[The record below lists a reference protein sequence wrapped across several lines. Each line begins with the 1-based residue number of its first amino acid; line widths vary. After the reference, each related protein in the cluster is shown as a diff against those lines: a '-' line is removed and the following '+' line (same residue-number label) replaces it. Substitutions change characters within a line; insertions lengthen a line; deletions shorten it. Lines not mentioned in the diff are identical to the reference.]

1 MKNKIFESLDLTHEQ
16 RILLAKFNSLDL
28 NEREK
33 EAVRHIEDNFKKDN
47 SYKALREHEYIR
59 LLLSLEIID
68 NKDLEFLDYLS
79 WSYEELFSK
88 VFPLFDMVVAK
99 EGIDGLE
106 ISLRVFRDQCQFEFA
121 VKNLYEYFSRGTN

>member
-28 NEREK
+28 SEREK
-33 EAVRHIEDNFKKDN
+33 EAVRHIEDNFIKVN
-47 SYKALREHEYIR
+47 SYAALIEHKYIR

-68 NKDLEFLDYLS
+68 NRDLEFLDYLS
-79 WSYEELFSK
+79 RSYEELFSK

-99 EGIDGLE
+99 EGMDGLE
-106 ISLRVFRDQCQFEFA
+106 ISLRVFRDQYQFEFA
-121 VKNLYEYFSRGTN
+121 VKNLHEYFSRGTD